1 VRYIVQA
8 GLLILFYA
16 TPIIYFLEGTGS
28 VRALP
33 DSLLPFVL
41 ANPATGVVQLVRL
54 ALTGEASYVGTAVLV
69 TCGWVVVLGVLVCAV
84 YSRLERVACD
94 RL

>member
-1 VRYIVQA
+1 M
-8 GLLILFYA
+8 
-16 TPIIYFLEGTGS
+16 
-28 VRALP
+28 
-33 DSLLPFVL
+33 LPFVL

-54 ALTGEASYVGTAVLV
+54 ALTGEAAYVGPAVAV
-69 TCGWVVVLGVLVCAV
+69 TVGWVVVLAVVVCAV